1 MKGRKSAMADLNR
14 SEEQFRL
21 LVQSVTDY
29 AIFML
34 DLEGRVASWNAGAE
48 RIKGYQS
55 EEILG
60 RHFSLFYEADD
71 QAKGLPEAGLRTA
84 REIGRWEC
92 EGWRLR
98 KDGTQFWANVVID
111 QVRNDRGE
119 LIGFAKITKDITES
133 LEAQAAL
140 EEVRNALLHS
150 QKMEALGKLTGGIAH
165 DFNNLLTVI
174 IVSLELAT
182 KRMDFDAQISPLLLS
197 AKESAERGA
206 ALTGRMLS
214 FARRRE
220 LLLELV
226 SIEEIVNNAETMLR
240 RALGSNIDIDMHVET
255 HLPLVEA
262 DRSQIELALLNLA
275 VNARDAMPK
284 GGKLDINCS
293 FRNTGSTR
301 DMHNRNYVCLAV
313 TDTGE
318 GMDRA
323 ILDRATEPFFTTKE
337 VGKGTGLGLSM
348 VHGLA
353 EQLGGKLLLHS
364 IPSQGTT
371 VEIWLPVSH

>member
-1 MKGRKSAMADLNR
+1 
-14 SEEQFRL
+14 
-21 LVQSVTDY
+21 
-29 AIFML
+29 ML

-60 RHFSLFYEADD
+60 QHFSLFYEADD
-71 QAKGLPEAGLRTA
+71 RAQGLPEAGLRTA
-84 REIGRWEC
+84 RETGRWEC
-92 EGWRLR
+92 QGWRVR
-98 KDGTQFWANVVID
+98 KDGTRFWANVVID
-111 QVRNDRGE
+111 QVRDDRGE

-140 EEVRNALLHS
+140 EDVRNALLHS
-150 QKMEALGKLTGGIAH
+150 QKMDALGKLTGGIAH

-182 KRMDFDAQISPLLLS
+182 KRMDFDARISPLLLS

-226 SIEEIVNNAETMLR
+226 SIEEIVSNAETMLR
-240 RALGSNIDIDMHVET
+240 RALGSNIDINVHVET
-255 HLPLVEA
+255 RLPLVEA

-275 VNARDAMPK
+275 VNASDAMPE
-284 GGKLDINCS
+284 GGKLNINCS
-293 FRNTGSTR
+293 FHNAGPTR

-318 GMDRA
+318 GMDSA
-323 ILDRATEPFFTTKE
+323 TLDRATEPFFTTKE

-371 VEIWLPVSH
+371 VEIWLPVPALESPSDTAESNSDDHVLPV